1 MSQTATAPPRPALPS
16 RPAGPLRR
24 PATPPH
30 VWIFRKLTSM
40 RTALTLLFVLGLLT
54 LAGTLLVQ
62 VPAAVK
68 GNHQAYAEWLNTVRP
83 RYGGWTDVLD
93 KLGLFSVFSSVWF
106 DAAVL
111 LLTASVI
118 MCSVRRIPGLWK
130 TATKPRMIMTE
141 AFFERAPH
149 TAQIASGQDQ
159 GAALAALGA
168 AFRKNRFHVAVERDG
183 EDVHVCADRFRWSP
197 FGRVA
202 VHVSFIVI
210 LLGGI
215 LTWTGGFRDEAFTVP
230 IGSRVNVGHGTGV
243 SVEAKSFVDSY
254 YASGPPRNYASRLV
268 LYKGGARIT
277 EQDTRVNHP
286 ARYDGLTFYQ
296 SFFGPAAVMR
306 ASAPDGKVIFEPGRR
321 AAVLLAERTGGHRPL
336 RPAAAGPD
344 GLCRLAGLG
353 GKQREHSSRRHPAG
367 SLQAGQQRAGG
378 DPGPRAGQAG
388 DDRRRQV
395 HVRPRR
401 RVHRADR
408 LPRPGR
414 DRRLDRRGAARARPV
429 HGLLLPAPADPGRDP
444 PRGGRHRDR
453 RRGDRAPQ
461 CGISGP
467 VRASRQRHKACR
479 EPGHATRKRGH
490 PPCLIYPSTAS
501 SPASSRWPWR

>member
-16 RPAGPLRR
+16 RPAAPLRR

-30 VWIFRKLTSM
+30 VWIFHRLTSM

-306 ASAPDGKVIFEPGRR
+306 ASAPDGKVIFNQGVALPYSSQNEREVIGRFALPRQGLTAFVVSPASGENNASIPPGDTQLEVYKPGSN
-321 AAVLLAERTGGHRPL
+321 A
-336 RPAAAGPD
+336 
-344 GLCRLAGLG
+344 
-353 GKQREHSSRRHPAG
+353 PAG
-367 SLQAGQQRAGG
+367 IRVLAPGKPATIAGVKFTFVREGEFTG
-378 DPGPRAGQAG
+378 LIVSHDPGAIVVWIGAALLVLGLFTAFFFPHRRIRA
-388 DDRRRQV
+388 V
-395 HVRPRR
+395 I
-401 RVHRADR
+401 
-408 LPRPGR
+408 
-414 DRRLDRRGAARARPV
+414 RRGAGATEIAVGAIERRNAAFPAQFERLVKDIRRAVNPGTRPEK
-429 HGLLLPAPADPGRDP
+429 
-444 PRGGRHRDR
+444 GGTL
-453 RRGDRAPQ
+453 
-461 CGISGP
+461 
-467 VRASRQRHKACR
+467 
-479 EPGHATRKRGH
+479 HA
-490 PPCLIYPSTAS
+490 
-501 SPASSRWPWR
+501 